1 MTDLEL
7 FLLITNGILLFVCYK
22 EHVMRGRAEFTV
34 KMLHMLIGHV
44 GMGHATVEQDGNGGY
59 SIEPTEAGIKAAFEE
74 ITSP

>member
-34 KMLHMLIGHV
+34 KMLHMLIGRV
-44 GMGHATVEQDGNGGY
+44 GMGHATVVKVGDDGY

-74 ITSP
+74 ITLP